1 MFRTELTALP
11 CCMRVLCNMFAGLD
25 SFSALQLTTVL
36 QKVAAA
42 GASVLF
48 TIHQPASD
56 IFESFDRIILLNKGR
71 VMYQGSVEQAP
82 DYFGARGYPL
92 KPRYNPADFFLV
104 RTMADI
110 R

>member
-1 MFRTELTALP
+1 M
-11 CCMRVLCNMFAGLD
+11 
-25 SFSALQLTTVL
+25 QLTTVL

-82 DYFGARGYPL
+82 DYFSARGYSL

-104 RTMADI
+104 RIPVHDKGPDTPTDRGESPI
-110 R
+110 L

>member
-1 MFRTELTALP
+1 MSALF
-11 CCMRVLCNMFAGLD
+11 VVVGLD
-25 SFSALQLTTVL
+25 SFSALQLTSVL

-104 RTMADI
+104 RTLVDNVDKQ
-110 R
+110 